1 MRTISSFIICLAML
15 AALAACSQPPSN
27 PIADHGAQNTHGP
40 GCHSGAG
47 RDATRLNGGSG

>member
-15 AALAACSQPPSN
+15 AALADCSQPPSN

-40 GCHSGAG
+40 AAIPAPV
-47 RDATRLNGGSG
+47 DAARV